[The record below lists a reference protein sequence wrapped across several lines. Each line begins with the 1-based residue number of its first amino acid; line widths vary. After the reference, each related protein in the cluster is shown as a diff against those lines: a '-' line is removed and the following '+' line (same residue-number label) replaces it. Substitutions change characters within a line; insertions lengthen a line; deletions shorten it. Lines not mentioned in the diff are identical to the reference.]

1 MKQANPRLIGAFVLG
16 GIALAVAALVLLS
29 SQDLF
34 AKKRRF
40 VMYYQQSVK
49 GLRLGAPVQLRGVP
63 IGEVIAIDGIYEP
76 ERATITPR
84 VTIEVKPETLLNVE
98 LPDDPSQ
105 YPVLPALESH
115 GLRASLRSQSLL
127 TGQLYVSL
135 DFFPDK
141 PVRKLGG
148 EVDIYPEM
156 PTIDS
161 GLDQTLSMLQDL
173 PIKEA
178 LLQATETL
186 AAVERLMEDPM
197 IAEAIRNFDAVAEA
211 TDDLVIEVQ
220 GTAARLSERL
230 ADDGALNQELLT
242 VLREISSA
250 ARSVRKL
257 ADELERRPES
267 LLRGKRQ
274 P

>member
-1 MKQANPRLIGAFVLG
+1 MKEANPKLIGAFVLG
-16 GIALAVAALVLLS
+16 GVALAVVALVFLS

-63 IGEVIAIDGIYEP
+63 IGEVIAIDGIYDP
-76 ERATITPR
+76 EGATITPR

-105 YPVLPALESH
+105 YPVLPALEPH
-115 GLRASLRSQSLL
+115 GLRASLGSQSLL
-127 TGQLYVSL
+127 TGQLYVAL

-148 EVDIYPEM
+148 EVDAYPEM

-161 GLDQTLSMLQDL
+161 GLDQTLAALQDL
-173 PIKEA
+173 PIEEA
-178 LLQATETL
+178 LIQATDTL
-186 AAVERLMEDPM
+186 AA
-197 IAEAIRNFDAVAEA
+197 AEALIENPMLADAIRDLDTLLVDA
-211 TDDLVIEVQ
+211 DGMVIELRDTGALLNEQV
-220 GTAARLSERL
+220 
-230 ADDGALNQELLT
+230 ADDGALNHELLT
-242 VLREISSA
+242 ALREISSA
-250 ARSVRKL
+250 ARPVRAL
-257 ADELERRPES
+257 ADELERSPES
-267 LLRGKRQ
+267 LLRGKQ
-274 P
+274 